1 MSAARIAADT
11 QFKREQLKIEFELK
25 VQQMNAEFALRR
37 EQMAAEMALKRE
49 QMQLDAQ
56 ARHGRGNANAANPL
70 EHSRCERGC
79 VERDRRRAH
88 GRRDRV
94 MPI

>member
-1 MSAARIAADT
+1 MSAAKIAADT
-11 QFKREQLKIEFELK
+11 QFKREQLKTEFELK

-56 ARHGRGNANAANPL
+56 VKHTVGMTKAENAAAIDGV
-70 EHSRCERGC
+70 RMGGKVRG
-79 VERDRRRAH
+79 
-88 GRRDRV
+88 
-94 MPI
+94 

>member
-1 MSAARIAADT
+1 MSAAKIAADT
-11 QFKREQLKIEFELK
+11 QFKREQLKTEFELK

-56 ARHGRGNANAANPL
+56 ARHGRHGQGGA
-70 EHSRCERGC
+70 RCG
-79 VERDRRRAH
+79 ERDRRRAH
-88 GRRDRV
+88 GRGGGDDAAAS
-94 MPI
+94 P